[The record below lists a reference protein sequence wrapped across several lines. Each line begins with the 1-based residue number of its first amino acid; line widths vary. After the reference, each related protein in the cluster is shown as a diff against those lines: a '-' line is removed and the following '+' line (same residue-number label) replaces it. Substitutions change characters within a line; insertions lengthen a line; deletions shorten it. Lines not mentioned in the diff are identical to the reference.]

1 MLLVLM
7 GVFITSVVTA
17 EERLSQWEAKKK
29 CISYLGQQN
38 VSVTV
43 KRKVFE
49 FKMKKSKKTCTVI
62 RNDGSVIIK

>member
-1 MLLVLM
+1 MFMTL
-7 GVFITSVVTA
+7 TVVA
-17 EERLSQWEAKKK
+17 EERLSQWDAKKK

-62 RNDGSVIIK
+62 RDDGSVIIE